1 MSAPGKADEA
11 IELARRCADAMWDE
25 DAASQRLGMRVDAVA
40 PGRAVVSMPITE
52 RMINGHGLCHGGL
65 IFTLADTAFA
75 FACNTYNQ
83 RTVAQQGAITFLAP
97 ARHGDRL
104 TAVAEERVRVGRN
117 GVYDVRVTDQDGTVI
132 AEFRGNSRTIAGR
145 LVADDGAPAR
155 DVTKEAEQQ
164 ARSEES
170 GRR

>member
-1 MSAPGKADEA
+1 MSAPAEVDDA
-11 IELARRCADAMWDE
+11 TDLARRCADAMWDE

-40 PGRAVVSMPITE
+40 PGTASVSMKVTD

-97 ARHGDRL
+97 ARHGDVL
-104 TAVAEERVRVGRN
+104 TARAREQARVGRN
-117 GVYDVRVTDQDGTVI
+117 GVYDVRVTSQDGTLI

-145 LVADDGAPAR
+145 LVDDDQAPPTA
-155 DVTKEAEQQ
+155 
-164 ARSEES
+164 
-170 GRR
+170 

>member
-1 MSAPGKADEA
+1 MSAPARTDDA
-11 IELARRCADAMWDE
+11 TELARRCADAMWNE

-40 PGRAVVSMPITE
+40 PGSASVSMRVTD

-97 ARHGDRL
+97 ARHGDVL
-104 TAVAEERVRVGRN
+104 TASAREQARVGRN
-117 GVYDVRVTDQDGTVI
+117 GVYDVRVTNQDGAVI

-145 LVADDGAPAR
+145 LVDGDPEPPTA
-155 DVTKEAEQQ
+155 
-164 ARSEES
+164 
-170 GRR
+170 